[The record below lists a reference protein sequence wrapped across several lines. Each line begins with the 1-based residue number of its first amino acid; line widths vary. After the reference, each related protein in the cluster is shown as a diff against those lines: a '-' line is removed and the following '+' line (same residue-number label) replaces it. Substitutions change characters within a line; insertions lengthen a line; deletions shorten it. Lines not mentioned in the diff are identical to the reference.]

1 MRLIQAVFLLFAAT
15 IAGLALAVG
24 STAGAALAAIGRR
37 GHTHVYSCVGKGC
50 HSGKLTLTSV
60 LIAALLIAC
69 YAGCRWWLR
78 RTSDGDGAS
87 ADRSASWN
95 SPDG

>member
-1 MRLIQAVFLLFAAT
+1 MRLIQAAFLLFAAT
-15 IAGLALAVG
+15 IVGLALAVG
-24 STAGAALAAIGRR
+24 STAGAALAAMGRR

-50 HSGKLTLTSV
+50 HSGKVTLTSV
-60 LIAALLIAC
+60 LIAALLIAG
-69 YAGCRWWLR
+69 YTGYRWWRR

-87 ADRSASWN
+87 AGRSASWS

>member
-1 MRLIQAVFLLFAAT
+1 MRLIQAAVVLLAVT

-24 STAGAALAAIGRR
+24 STAGAALAAIGRH

-69 YAGCRWWLR
+69 YAGYRWWRR

-87 ADRSASWN
+87 ADRSASW
-95 SPDG
+95 SSLDG